1 MTRGSV
7 AVLIVLV
14 VALLTIVAR
23 PATAETLVVA
33 QDGHGSAKDCNASK
47 PTPYTTIASAVAA
60 ARPHDVI
67 KICPGTYSEQLTI
80 AKSLTLRGESGA
92 VLKPSAMVA
101 NTTSLITGNALAT
114 IIVVDGVR
122 NVTIE
127 GLTIDGADNEISNCP
142 LPTQVP
148 VPDLFGIFYRN
159 ASGTVRDSA
168 IRNMRLGPGLAAC
181 RGGTAI
187 LVQSGTGGRSEVA
200 IEDNSIHAFQ
210 RNGITAN
217 EAGTTAHIRRNVVT
231 GLGPTTGA
239 VQNGIQLA
247 SGVTGAVGATGVV
260 EENVVT
266 QLISANC
273 VSAATCAANANGV
286 IIGSGSSGVRVA
298 RNTLGSTQTGV
309 AVFGNGNRV
318 QDNVIFNTLVFDGIF
333 VEGAGNEIRDNQI
346 TRSDES
352 GIFAFGDDNRVANNR
367 INEAPVGLL
376 DGGVGNT
383 FLKNTILN
391 TPVPGPVAP

>member
-1 MTRGSV
+1 
-7 AVLIVLV
+7 
-14 VALLTIVAR
+14 
-23 PATAETLVVA
+23 
-33 QDGHGSAKDCNASK
+33 
-47 PTPYTTIASAVAA
+47 
-60 ARPHDVI
+60 
-67 KICPGTYSEQLTI
+67 
-80 AKSLTLRGESGA
+80 
-92 VLKPSAMVA
+92 
-101 NTTSLITGNALAT
+101 
-114 IIVVDGVR
+114 
-122 NVTIE
+122 
-127 GLTIDGADNEISNCP
+127 
-142 LPTQVP
+142 TQVP

-187 LVQSGTGGRSEVA
+187 LVQSGTGGGSQGAVGDHSSHPLPPHRIGAS
-200 IEDNSIHAFQ
+200 
-210 RNGITAN
+210 

-298 RNTLGSTQTGV
+298 
-309 AVFGNGNRV
+309 
-318 QDNVIFNTLVFDGIF
+318 
-333 VEGAGNEIRDNQI
+333 
-346 TRSDES
+346 
-352 GIFAFGDDNRVANNR
+352 
-367 INEAPVGLL
+367 
-376 DGGVGNT
+376 
-383 FLKNTILN
+383 
-391 TPVPGPVAP
+391 

>member
-1 MTRGSV
+1 
-7 AVLIVLV
+7 
-14 VALLTIVAR
+14 
-23 PATAETLVVA
+23 
-33 QDGHGSAKDCNASK
+33 
-47 PTPYTTIASAVAA
+47 
-60 ARPHDVI
+60 
-67 KICPGTYSEQLTI
+67 
-80 AKSLTLRGESGA
+80 
-92 VLKPSAMVA
+92 MVA

-142 LPTQVP
+142 LPPQVP

-187 LVQSGTGGRSEVA
+187 LVQCGTGGRSEVA

-217 EAGTTAHIRRNVVT
+217 EAGTTAHIRRTVVT

-247 SGVTGAVGATGVV
+247 SGVTEAVG
-260 EENVVT
+260 
-266 QLISANC
+266 
-273 VSAATCAANANGV
+273 
-286 IIGSGSSGVRVA
+286 
-298 RNTLGSTQTGV
+298 
-309 AVFGNGNRV
+309 
-318 QDNVIFNTLVFDGIF
+318 
-333 VEGAGNEIRDNQI
+333 
-346 TRSDES
+346 
-352 GIFAFGDDNRVANNR
+352 
-367 INEAPVGLL
+367 
-376 DGGVGNT
+376 
-383 FLKNTILN
+383 
-391 TPVPGPVAP
+391 